1 MITSIVLEWFN
12 WSKHCEEDVS
22 RAKTTVCRNKR
33 RVIYEEFDGRDQTIR
48 VQEGHFSKLSGK
60 TRSYCSVDSFF
71 ILCNTL
77 SLFFSKFFSICL
89 SLCISL
95 F

>member
-48 VQEGHFSKLSGK
+48 VQEGHFSKLSGEHFFGVLEK
-60 TRSYCSVDSFF
+60 VSSDMTRECDYSVEVDDGS
-71 ILCNTL
+71 C
-77 SLFFSKFFSICL
+77 
-89 SLCISL
+89 
-95 F
+95 